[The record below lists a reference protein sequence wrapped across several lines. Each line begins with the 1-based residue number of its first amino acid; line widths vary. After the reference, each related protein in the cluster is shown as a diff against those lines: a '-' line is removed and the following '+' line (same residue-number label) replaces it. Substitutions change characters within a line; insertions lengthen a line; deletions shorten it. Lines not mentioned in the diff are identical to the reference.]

1 MTKSKKNIVPDSEI
15 AFNNLPFLPPNKD
28 KIETVKVL
36 RQLVKSSVA
45 LAELKGIVHILPN
58 PEILLNAVI
67 LKTKKACKKQAFN
80 YGKIRS
86 IVVILWTPPT
96 FFRTLFLKISIKSVS

>member
-15 AFNNLPFLPPNKD
+15 AFNHLPFLPPNKD

-45 LAELKGIVHILPN
+45 LAELKCVLFLLILPRR
-58 PEILLNAVI
+58 LKNAQLV
-67 LKTKKACKKQAFN
+67 LTQ
-80 YGKIRS
+80 
-86 IVVILWTPPT
+86 L
-96 FFRTLFLKISIKSVS
+96 LFLLLLDQEVIAAIH

>member
-45 LAELKGIVHILPN
+45 LAELKGIVHIYKEEVL
-58 PEILLNAVI
+58 
-67 LKTKKACKKQAFN
+67 FN
-80 YGKIRS
+80 NKRNY
-86 IVVILWTPPT
+86 
-96 FFRTLFLKISIKSVS
+96 